1 MSIPAGT
8 KLGPYEILAPIGAG
22 GMGEVYRAKDTRL
35 DRIVAIKVLP
45 THLSSNADLRQRFER
60 EARTVSGLNHQ
71 HICTLHDIGHQDGI
85 DYLVMEFI
93 DGETLASRLQKGPL
107 STADVLRYSIQIADA
122 LDKAHKKG
130 IVHRDL
136 KPGNIMLTKSG
147 VKLLDFGLAKVSF
160 RNVMSEVSQVATQ
173 HHDLTGEGRILGTLQ
188 YMAPEQLEGKETD
201 ARTDIFAFGAV
212 LYEMATG
219 KKAFEGSSQAS
230 LIASILKEEPKP
242 FSQIQSLAPPSLERL
257 VKTCLAKDPDDRWQS
272 AHDISSE
279 LRWISESSSQSQT
292 VAGPR
297 KNFTQLKWLGLIAAF
312 ILALGIG
319 YLIWTNFSR
328 PHTEIGQEVRFAIS
342 STPEATV
349 SGTVLTGTPEFAI
362 SHDGSKLVYGVT
374 EPNGRT
380 QLWLRSI
387 SSLTAQPLPG
397 TDEPISAFFA
407 PDDQQIAFFSE
418 GALKKMPLSGGS
430 PQLICNVQRDFFG
443 GVWLRDGTIVFG
455 SFGSG
460 LQRVSANGGQP
471 ESLTTLNKERGDT
484 VHSCPV
490 FLPDGQHFLFTVD
503 CGRREES
510 GVYLG
515 KLNSNHV
522 ERIIDS
528 RYKVNYLEPGYLLY
542 VRTTM
547 LYAQRLQLDPPK
559 LIGEPI
565 IIGDRLSVSSSA
577 NHAPFT
583 ASPNGTIL
591 YRAGGSWAQTQ
602 LGWFDRSG
610 KLLRKIGSVGSDISV
625 QLSPNGSRA
634 AVATTTGPLFKSG
647 AGEESVNIWIIDL
660 DRDIRTRITF
670 DPGTS
675 DENPIWSPDSRF
687 LAFASH
693 RNTDRASIWAKSSS
707 GEAQEKCFFPD
718 VTTNPHPESWS
729 PDGKQLLVHFNDKR
743 MDIGRMVIKEG
754 KTEIVPFIASLDDDS
769 QAQFSPDQRWVAF
782 TSSESGRNEVYV
794 RPFPDGDGK
803 WQISSYGGSEPRWKG
818 DGKELFYLT
827 PDGTLM
833 SVSVN
838 TEPNF
843 SAATPVTLFKTGT
856 VPIPTASWG
865 GAAQYDVSKDGSRFL
880 INTIVTPPT
889 LPSLYVI
896 VNWKPPSL

>member
-1 MSIPAGT
+1 MSIPVGT
-8 KLGPYEILAPIGAG
+8 KLGPYEILALLGAG

-45 THLSSNADLRQRFER
+45 SHLSSNTDLRQRFER

-107 STADVLRYSIQIADA
+107 TTADVLRYSIQIADA

-147 VKLLDFGLAKVSF
+147 VKLLDFGLAKVSLA
-160 RNVMSEVSQVATQ
+160 NVMSEVSQVATQ
-173 HHDLTGEGRILGTLQ
+173 HHDLTGEGMILGTLQ

-201 ARTDIFAFGAV
+201 ARTDIFSFGAV

-219 KKAFEGSSQAS
+219 KKAFEGTSQAS
-230 LIASILKEEPKP
+230 LIASILKEDPKP
-242 FSQIQSLAPPSLERL
+242 FSQVQPLAAPSLERL
-257 VKTCLAKDPDDRWQS
+257 VKICLSKDPEDRWQS

-279 LRWISESSSQSQT
+279 LRWISESTSQPQAVT
-292 VAGPR
+292 TPR
-297 KNFTQLKWLGLIAAF
+297 KHFAQSNWLWIVAA

-319 YLIWTNFSR
+319 YIIWTNFSR
-328 PHTEIGQEVRFAIS
+328 KQTEVGQEVRFTIS
-342 STPEATV
+342 STPEAQMT
-349 SGTVLTGTPEFAI
+349 GTLNQGTPEFAI
-362 SHDGSKLVYGVT
+362 SHDGTKLVYAITDSG
-374 EPNGRT
+374 GKT
-380 QLWLRSI
+380 QLWIRPL
-387 SSLTAQPLPG
+387 SSLTAQPLAG
-397 TDEPISAFFA
+397 TDEPLSAFFA
-407 PDDQQIAFFSE
+407 PDDQQIAFASE
-418 GALKKMPLSGGS
+418 GALKKMGLSGGS
-430 PQLICNVQRDFFG
+430 PQIICKIQGDFFG
-443 GVWLRDGTIVFG
+443 GVWLPDGTIVFA

-460 LQRVSANGGQP
+460 LLRVSANGGQP
-471 ESLTTLNKERGDT
+471 EAITTLNKERGDI
-484 VHSCPV
+484 VHSFPI
-490 FLPDGQHFLFTVD
+490 FLPDGQHFLFTID
-503 CGRREES
+503 SARLEES

-515 KLNSNHV
+515 TLNSNHV
-522 ERIIDS
+522 ERIVNS
-528 RYKVNYLEPGYLLY
+528 RYKVNYLEPGYLLFL
-542 VRTTM
+542 RTTT

-559 LIGEPI
+559 LVGEPI
-565 IIGDRLSVSSSA
+565 AIGDQLSVSSAA
-577 NHAPFT
+577 NNAPFT

-591 YRAGGSWAQTQ
+591 YRGGGSWAKTQ
-602 LGWFDRSG
+602 LAWFDRSG
-610 KLLRKIGSVGSDISV
+610 KLFRKIGNVGSDISV
-625 QLSPNGSRA
+625 QLSPDGSRA
-634 AVATTTGPLFKSG
+634 AVASITGPLFKSG
-647 AGEESVNIWIIDL
+647 AGEESVNIWVIDL
-660 DRDIRTRITF
+660 DRDVRTRITF

-693 RNTDRASIWAKSSS
+693 RNTDRASIFARPSS
-707 GEAQEKCFFPD
+707 GEGQDKTLFSD

-729 PDGKQLLVHFNDKR
+729 ADGKQLLVHFNAKR
-743 MDIGRMVIKEG
+743 MDIGRVVIKEG
-754 KTEIVPFIASLDDDS
+754 KTEIIPFVASLADDS
-769 QAQFSPDQRWVAF
+769 QAQFSPDQHWVAF

-803 WQISSYGGSEPRWKG
+803 WQISSEGGSEPRWKG

-838 TEPNF
+838 TKPNF

-856 VPIPTASWG
+856 VPIPTGSWG
-865 GAAQYDVSKDGSRFL
+865 GAGQYDVSKDGSKFL
-880 INTIVTPPT
+880 INTIITPPT
-889 LPSLYVI
+889 RPSLYVI
-896 VNWKPPSL
+896 VNWKPPAP

>member
-1 MSIPAGT
+1 MSIPVGT
-8 KLGPYEILAPIGAG
+8 RLGPYEILTLLGTG

-45 THLSSNADLRQRFER
+45 SHLSSNADLRQRFER

-147 VKLLDFGLAKVSF
+147 VKLLDFGLAKVSLA
-160 RNVMSEVSQVATQ
+160 NVMSEVSQVATQ
-173 HHDLTGEGRILGTLQ
+173 HHDLTGEGMILGTLQ

-201 ARTDIFAFGAV
+201 ARTDIFSFGAV

-219 KKAFEGSSQAS
+219 KKAFEGTSQAS

-242 FSQIQSLAPPSLERL
+242 FSQIQPLAPPSLERL
-257 VKTCLAKDPDDRWQS
+257 VKICLSKDPEDRWQS

-292 VAGPR
+292 ITAPR
-297 KNFTQLKWLGLIAAF
+297 KHFAQSNWLWIVAT

-319 YLIWTNFSR
+319 YIIWTNFSR
-328 PHTEIGQEVRFAIS
+328 KHTEIGREVRFTIPSIPGA
-342 STPEATV
+342 AV
-349 SGTVLTGTPEFAI
+349 SGTVFQGTPEFAI
-362 SHDGSKLVYGVT
+362 SHDGTKLVYAVT
-374 EPNGRT
+374 DSGGNT
-380 QLWLRSI
+380 QLWIRPL
-387 SSLTAQPLPG
+387 SSLTAQPLAG
-397 TDEPISAFFA
+397 TDEPLSAFFA
-407 PDDQQIAFFSE
+407 PDDQQIAFVSE
-418 GALKKMPLSGGS
+418 GALKKMGLSGGS
-430 PQLICNVQRDFFG
+430 PQIICKLQGDFFG
-443 GVWLRDGTIVFG
+443 GVWLTDGTIVFG

-460 LQRVSANGGQP
+460 LLRVSANGGQP
-471 ESLTTLNKERGDT
+471 EAITTLNKERGDI
-484 VHSCPV
+484 VHSFPV
-490 FLPDGQHFLFTVD
+490 FLPDGQHFLFTID
-503 CGRREES
+503 SARLEES
-510 GVYLG
+510 GVYFG
-515 KLNSNHV
+515 TLNSNHV
-522 ERIIDS
+522 ERIVNS
-528 RYKVNYLEPGYLLY
+528 RYKVNYLDPGYLLFL
-542 VRTTM
+542 RTTTV
-547 LYAQRLQLDPPK
+547 YAQRLQLDPPK
-559 LIGEPI
+559 LVGEPI
-565 IIGDRLSVSSSA
+565 AIGDQLSVSSAA
-577 NHAPFT
+577 NNAPFT

-591 YRAGGSWAQTQ
+591 YRGGGSWAKTQ
-602 LGWFDRSG
+602 LAWFDRSG
-610 KLLRKIGSVGSDISV
+610 KLLRKIGNVGSDISV
-625 QLSPNGSRA
+625 QLSPDGSRA

-647 AGEESVNIWIIDL
+647 AGEESVNIWVIDL
-660 DRDIRTRITF
+660 DRDVRTRITF

-693 RNTDRASIWAKSSS
+693 RNSDRASIFARPSS
-707 GEAQEKCFFPD
+707 GEGQDKTLFAD

-729 PDGKQLLVHFNDKR
+729 ADGKQLLVHFNERR
-743 MDIGRMVIKEG
+743 MDIGSVLIGEG
-754 KTEIVPFIASLDDDS
+754 KTKIVPFVSSLADDS
-769 QAQFSPDQRWVAF
+769 QAQFSPDQNWVAF

-794 RPFPDGDGK
+794 RPFPNADGK
-803 WQISSYGGSEPRWKG
+803 WQISSEGGSEPRWRG

-838 TEPNF
+838 TKSNF

-856 VPIPTASWG
+856 VPIPTGSWG
-865 GAAQYDVSKDGSRFL
+865 GAGQYDVSKDGSRFL
-880 INTIVTPPT
+880 INSIITPPT
-889 LPSLYVI
+889 RPSLYVI